1 MVICLERGANDMHMV
16 QVMPPSSLVPVKSE
30 WFTFVVPM
38 YRHIGPRHITV
49 IRPRHSTT

>member
-30 WFTFVVPM
+30 WFTFVVPSYPGCPGEKAIKQM
-38 YRHIGPRHITV
+38 
-49 IRPRHSTT
+49 